1 MKNSSVNDSS
11 VSNSSVKKK
20 ILMCIIPV
28 LILGVGGGAFALLEA
43 AKPEPEKKTE
53 EARPL
58 SVYVESADRAD
69 VSLLV
74 SSEGEVRPRTQV
86 TIVAQVAG
94 RVVSVSSEFTEGG
107 VVTPGAT
114 LLKIE
119 DTDYKLALAQAQSA
133 VAEAE
138 VGIQEAEAAAD
149 VARKQLR
156 NAQNAS
162 PLALK
167 QPQVARAR
175 AMLISAQSAMSQA
188 ELNLSRTKISL
199 PFHGRLSEKNV
210 NVGQFVSPGTP
221 IGQAF
226 STDFAEV
233 RLPLDDTQLASLDLP
248 IGFIS
253 ARDETIKVN
262 LSATVAGKVQNWEG
276 RLVRLDASINSQTRT
291 LYGQVEVALPYT
303 LNVSQHNMPLAVGL
317 YVTAEIEGRSIENAT
332 VISREGLRAGN
343 RVFIVNSEGKLEI
356 RDVSV
361 VHSSPKDA
369 VIDTGIE
376 VNDKIIISS
385 IRNPIPGMAL
395 TAMDQRSVGEL
406 AGSE

>member
-1 MKNSSVNDSS
+1 MGNDA
-11 VSNSSVKKK
+11 VKKK
-20 ILMCIIPV
+20 ILMYIMPV
-28 LILGVGGGAFALLEA
+28 LILVAGGGAFALLDA

-53 EARPL
+53 EPRPL
-58 SVYVESADRAD
+58 SVYIEPVNKADI
-69 VSLLV
+69 SLLV

-107 VVTPGAT
+107 VVKPGAT
-114 LLKIE
+114 LLQIE

-138 VGIQEAEAAAD
+138 VGIQEAEAGAD

-156 NAQNAS
+156 DARNAS

-167 QPQVARAR
+167 KPQVARAR
-175 AMLISAQSAMSQA
+175 ALLVSAQSALSQA

-199 PFHGRLSEKNV
+199 PFRGRLSEKNV
-210 NVGQFVSPGTP
+210 NVGQYVSPGTP

-226 STDFAEV
+226 STDYVEV

-248 IGFIS
+248 IGFIA
-253 ARDETIKVN
+253 ARDQVIKVN
-262 LSATVAGKVQNWEG
+262 LSATVAGKVQLWEG
-276 RLVRLDASINSQTRT
+276 RLVRLDASIDSQTRT
-291 LYGQVEVALPYT
+291 LYGQVEVASPYAE
-303 LNVSQHNMPLAVGL
+303 NVSQFKMPLAVGL
-317 YVTAEIEGRSIENAT
+317 YVNAEIEGRSIANAT

-343 RVFIVNSEGKLEI
+343 RVFVVNSEGKLEI
-356 RDVSV
+356 RNVSV
-361 VHSSPKDA
+361 VHSSPKEA
-369 VIDTGIE
+369 VIDAGIE
-376 VNDKIIISS
+376 ANDRVIISS

-395 TAMDQRSVGEL
+395 TAIDQSGAGAL
-406 AGSE
+406 AGGE